1 MQLRR
6 ADGTIRVVDTLLD
19 SGAEVNL
26 VTPLLAKEMDW
37 QPSEAMSVTVR
48 GIDGHPMTSYGTYQ
62 QQIVVV
68 DSIGVTRTQDCNF
81 FTVSSDTHTLILGY
95 PWLDQVD
102 PQISF
107 RDRHWSYQG
116 EEPNA

>member
-6 ADGTIRVVDTLLD
+6 ADGTTRVVDALLD

-62 QQIVVV
+62 QQIAVV
-68 DSIGVTRTQDCNF
+68 DSIGVTRT
-81 FTVSSDTHTLILGY
+81 
-95 PWLDQVD
+95 
-102 PQISF
+102 
-107 RDRHWSYQG
+107 
-116 EEPNA
+116 